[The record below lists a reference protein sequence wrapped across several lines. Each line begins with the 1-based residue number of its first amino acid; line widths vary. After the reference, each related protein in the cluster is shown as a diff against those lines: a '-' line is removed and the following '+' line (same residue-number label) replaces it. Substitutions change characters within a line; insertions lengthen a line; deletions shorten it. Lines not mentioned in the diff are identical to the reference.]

1 MNKVFIATVAT
12 LDTEVFYHW
21 LKYYSDKVDDFFITL
36 WGDSKKINFDEIILI
51 MNEFGVKPYNDY
63 RNIHTFNENF
73 KTGIFNHTMSTKPN
87 DWWIPVDCDEFIH
100 FENGVQSEIQYNIDN
115 SFDYTFGLLV
125 DRVSED
131 GKLSEL
137 NQSDDI
143 YEVFPMVGNVAME
156 LKGNQI
162 WIDKVS
168 LMKGTDK
175 IIGGMHGIQNINR
188 NTISNITT
196 QHHHFKWTSKTL
208 ENFKKQYNGLK
219 DCNHD
224 WYVEYGKVLDYLDG
238 VQQINVS
245 NPNFMLED
253 VRGENKWSRWE
264 EFKNLDKS
272 FKDSSDYPHKNNIWD
287 R

>member
-36 WGDSKKINFDEIILI
+36 WGDSIKINFDEIILI

-188 NTISNITT
+188 NAISNITT

>member
-73 KTGIFNHTMSTKPN
+73 KTGMFNHMMSTKPN

-143 YEVFPMVGNVAME
+143 YQVFPMVGNVAME

-188 NTISNITT
+188 NVISDITT

-208 ENFKKQYNGLK
+208 ENFQKQYDGLK

-253 VRGENKWSRWE
+253 V
-264 EFKNLDKS
+264 
-272 FKDSSDYPHKNNIWD
+272 
-287 R
+287 